1 MLYGGKY
8 ADNNSQGERLST
20 RKKSQRSYTDKKSE
34 GVLELLRGL
43 NFGIKRDGPD
53 NYLKAV
59 KRFGLY
65 VCTM

>member
-1 MLYGGKY
+1 MQTRIHKGK
-8 ADNNSQGERLST
+8 GF
-20 RKKSQRSYTDKKSE
+20 QREKIPKGSYTDKKSE

-53 NYLKAV
+53 NYLNAV